1 MQLKQAI
8 LREIKQQLANEA
20 KEKGHLEE
28 LFRSLHNQ
36 TSSLKSEIGFLRE
49 ELKGKNNAI
58 RTLLR
63 RNSGECRSSSP
74 CESPKR
80 DKISEKKK
88 NEESCDTCI
97 PITPNPIQSDH
108 NRQFTKLAKKKAE
121 QKIDKLIV
129 FLKHIPDETTHLTNK
144 LRSQLWMR

>member
-1 MQLKQAI
+1 MPSEHCSDATLVNAEVAVHVKVRNVTKFLK
-8 LREIKQQLANEA
+8 K
-20 KEKGHLEE
+20 
-28 LFRSLHNQ
+28 
-36 TSSLKSEIGFLRE
+36 
-49 ELKGKNNAI
+49 
-58 RTLLR
+58 
-63 RNSGECRSSSP
+63 
-74 CESPKR
+74 
-80 DKISEKKK
+80 KKK

-144 LRSQLWMR
+144 EVTFAIMDEMSHVMNKDNQSSDKERE

>member
-1 MQLKQAI
+1 MPSEHCSDATLVNAEVAVHVKVRNVTKFLK
-8 LREIKQQLANEA
+8 
-20 KEKGHLEE
+20 
-28 LFRSLHNQ
+28 
-36 TSSLKSEIGFLRE
+36 
-49 ELKGKNNAI
+49 
-58 RTLLR
+58 
-63 RNSGECRSSSP
+63 
-74 CESPKR
+74 
-80 DKISEKKK
+80 KKK

-144 LRSQLWMR
+144 LRSQLWMRWAMSWIRIINPLIKKESKTTTTISKLNQPPKI

>member
-88 NEESCDTCI
+88 TKKVAILVYPLLQI
-97 PITPNPIQSDH
+97 PSNQIIIASLQN
-108 NRQFTKLAKKKAE
+108 
-121 QKIDKLIV
+121 
-129 FLKHIPDETTHLTNK
+129 
-144 LRSQLWMR
+144 

>member
-1 MQLKQAI
+1 MPSEHCSDATLVNAEVAVHVKVRNVTKFLK
-8 LREIKQQLANEA
+8 
-20 KEKGHLEE
+20 
-28 LFRSLHNQ
+28 
-36 TSSLKSEIGFLRE
+36 
-49 ELKGKNNAI
+49 
-58 RTLLR
+58 
-63 RNSGECRSSSP
+63 
-74 CESPKR
+74 
-80 DKISEKKK
+80 KKK